1 MIDQQK
7 KMWRIYFLL
16 SILWASGT
24 FIPKMMSVVS
34 FYTNVSFDNTIDL
47 ATAFTVLILFD
58 KINNPMIMLPIIIG
72 NTLELLVSLKRI
84 QTFMDST
91 ELKIDN
97 FLKINK
103 DTSQSEN
110 AVIINN
116 SSFSWGLKSE
126 EEKDEKKEE
135 QDKKDK

>member
-135 QDKKDK
+135 

>member
-1 MIDQQK
+1 
-7 KMWRIYFLL
+7 
-16 SILWASGT
+16 
-24 FIPKMMSVVS
+24 MMSVVS

-135 QDKKDK
+135 